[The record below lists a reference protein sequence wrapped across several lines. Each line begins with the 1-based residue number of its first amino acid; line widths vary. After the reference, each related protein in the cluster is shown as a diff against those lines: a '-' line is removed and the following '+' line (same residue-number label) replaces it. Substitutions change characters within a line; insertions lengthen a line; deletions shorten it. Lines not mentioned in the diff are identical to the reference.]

1 MAGGTFAA
9 SVETWCNQ
17 GRGRLEEVFKRSA
30 QYVIE
35 DVIERTPRDTGFL
48 VNSFTVQI
56 GDVLPI
62 DPGARPPEGTP
73 TGAFDAKPYA
83 AVISNASIGSVIT
96 GSFVASYA
104 GFVEYGANG
113 RTPVGMVR
121 LSVQRWQEHVDR
133 AVAET
138 KVLVASKSGS

>member
-1 MAGGTFAA
+1 MASFAA
-9 SVETWCNQ
+9 SVDAWCQQ
-17 GRGRLEEVFKRSA
+17 GKGRIEQVFKLST

-48 VNSFTVQI
+48 VNSLTVQI

-73 TGAFDAKPYA
+73 AGTYDAKPYA
-83 AVISNASIGSVIT
+83 AVISNATIGDVVT
-96 GSFVASYA
+96 ASFVASYA
-104 GFVEYGANG
+104 PPVEFGANG
-113 RTPVGMVR
+113 RAPVGMVR

-138 KVLVASKSGS
+138 KALVASKSGS